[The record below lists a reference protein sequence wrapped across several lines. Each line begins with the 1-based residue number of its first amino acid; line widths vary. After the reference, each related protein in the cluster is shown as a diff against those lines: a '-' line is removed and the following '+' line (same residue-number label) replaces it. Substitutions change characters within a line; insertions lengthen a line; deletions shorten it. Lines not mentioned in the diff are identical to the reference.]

1 MAFDAKKIFPID
13 RKPSVAVGVGLPF
26 TAPGV
31 FPSTYTTKDA
41 IKNNLINFFLTGTG
55 ERYLNP
61 LFGAGLQT
69 YIFEQLTTN
78 TEAALEQDIQT
89 IVAEYFPT
97 VTITDLQING
107 TPDKQQIY
115 VQMSYTIADTGIED
129 TLEIG
134 FN

>member
-13 RKPSVAVGVGLPF
+13 RKPSVAVGVNIPF
-26 TAPGV
+26 NAPGV
-31 FPSTYTTKDA
+31 FSSNYTTKEA

-55 ERYLNP
+55 ERFLNP

-69 YIFEQLTTN
+69 YIFEQLTAN
-78 TEAALEQDIQT
+78 TEVALEQDIQT
-89 IVAEYFPT
+89 IVAEYFPS
-97 VTITDLQING
+97 VTITDLQITG

>member
-1 MAFDAKKIFPID
+1 MAFGAKKIFPID
-13 RKPSVAVGVGLPF
+13 RKPSVAVGVSLPF

-31 FPSTYTTKDA
+31 FSSTYTTKEA

-61 LFGAGLQT
+61 IFGAGLQA

-78 TEAALEQDIQT
+78 TEVALDQDIQT
-89 IVAEYFPT
+89 IVSKYFPS
-97 VTITDLQING
+97 VTITNLQVNG

-115 VQMSYTIADTGIED
+115 IKMDYMIADTGIVD
-129 TLEIG
+129 TIEIG
-134 FN
+134 YN

>member
-1 MAFDAKKIFPID
+1 MAFGAKKIFPID
-13 RKPSVAVGVGLPF
+13 RKPSVAVGVSLPF

-31 FPSTYTTKDA
+31 FSSTYTTREA

-61 LFGAGLQT
+61 NFGAGLQA

-78 TEAALEQDIQT
+78 TEAALDQDIQT
-89 IVAEYFPT
+89 IVSKYFPS
-97 VTITDLQING
+97 VTITDLQITG

-115 VQMSYTIADTGIED
+115 VQMSYTIADTGVVD

>member
-1 MAFDAKKIFPID
+1 MAFGAKKIFPID
-13 RKPSVAVGVGLPF
+13 RKPSVAVGVSLPF

-31 FPSTYTTKDA
+31 FSSTYTTREA

-61 LFGAGLQT
+61 VFGAGLRA

-78 TEAALEQDIQT
+78 TEAALDQDIQT
-89 IVAEYFPT
+89 MVRKYFPS
-97 VTITDLQING
+97 VTITNLEITG

-115 VQMSYTIADTGIED
+115 VQMSYTIADTNIED
-129 TLEIG
+129 TVEIG

>member
-1 MAFDAKKIFPID
+1 MAFGAKKIFPID
-13 RKPSVAVGVGLPF
+13 RKPSVAVGVSIPF

-31 FPSTYTTKDA
+31 FSSTYTTREA
-41 IKNNLINFFLTGTG
+41 IKNNLINFLLTGTG

-61 LFGAGLQT
+61 NFGAGLQA

-78 TEAALEQDIQT
+78 TEAALDEDIQT
-89 IVAEYFPT
+89 LVRKYFPT
-97 VTITDLQING
+97 VTITNLQITG
-107 TPDKQQIY
+107 TPDKQQIFI
-115 VQMSYTIADTGIED
+115 QMSYTIADTGIED

>member
-13 RKPSVAVGVGLPF
+13 RKPSVAVGVSIPF
-26 TAPGV
+26 NAPAV
-31 FPSTYTTKDA
+31 FSSTYTTKEA

-61 LFGAGLQT
+61 VFGAGLQT

-89 IVAEYFPT
+89 IVAEYFPS
-97 VTITDLQING
+97 VTITDLQITG